1 MTLTRP
7 ACMQCILCNA
17 PLYARAYTVLQLLQ
31 LREPMK
37 ASLHTW
43 MTMMAGK
50 ISGGNYQYARAFVQS
65 ALILS
70 ASCTILQL
78 QSLRHILSGSAA
90 ASPSSLCTR
99 VTSHCI
105 CLSSH
110 QPCSMDTALALMDKY
125 RFVRHARQA
134 STGRL
139 TSLAHCVQSL
149 RSQPQRG

>member
-50 ISGGNYQYARAFVQS
+50 ISGVITSMHEPLSSLHSFSVLAAPSCSCKAYVTSYQA
-65 ALILS
+65 
-70 ASCTILQL
+70 QL
-78 QSLRHILSGSAA
+78 QP
-90 ASPSSLCTR
+90 SPSSLCTR

-139 TSLAHCVQSL
+139 TSLAHLC
-149 RSQPQRG
+149 RA